1 MQPKISFCLEWKMV
15 SNLMRHSA
23 NACTTCVEA
32 TNLTG
37 MQLFILEYLYQHQEH
52 DVFQRDLERKFNI
65 TRSTASK
72 VVNLMVQKGF
82 IERQSVPYDARLKKL
97 VLTDKASS
105 IVALLDED
113 RKSVEETLTKGF
125 TDEELE
131 QLHGYLVRLKENVN
145 FV

>member
-1 MQPKISFCLEWKMV
+1 
-15 SNLMRHSA
+15 MRYIDNHCNKKSIDR
-23 NACTTCVEA
+23 
-32 TNLTG
+32 LTG
-37 MQLFILEYLYQHQEH
+37 PNGWIIMYISEH
-52 DVFQRDLERKFNI
+52 DGQDVFQRDLERKFNI

-131 QLHGYLVRLKENVN
+131 QLHGYLVRLKEIVN